1 MRGVASLGNSTS
13 SFSEALCMHHTFPSS
28 FSLWS
33 SEEELSARRRREE
46 EKEEE
51 KKRRRRGGGE
61 GEEGERNR
69 QREGEEEEKKKR
81 SRRRRRRAVS
91 EDASQRQGRVTHC
104 RGRTSLSTLCSHFGS
119 VASNEGAC
127 DCQKGCVRWAMT
139 GQQPQTTLHSSKHAL
154 TSSFCN
160 VPSS

>member
-81 SRRRRRRAVS
+81 SRRRRRAVS

-104 RGRTSLSTLCSHFGS
+104 RGRTSLSTVCSHFGS